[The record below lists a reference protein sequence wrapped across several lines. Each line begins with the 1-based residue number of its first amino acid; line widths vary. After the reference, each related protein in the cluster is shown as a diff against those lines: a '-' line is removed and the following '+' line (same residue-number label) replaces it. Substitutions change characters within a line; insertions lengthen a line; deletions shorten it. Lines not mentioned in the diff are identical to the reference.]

1 MNASTEIA
9 VSTIGLSL
17 KLPARRLAAKAIES
31 VHLAYYEKGGI
42 RDTAATLTTQLLS
55 AGQHVFAL
63 AKHAAKAHPK
73 SIEKAASMFADM
85 CEYAEQTYKTEH
97 DVENLREA
105 LPTWATFKSNV
116 LRGLRAGLNPLEHK
130 TEKVYRSKT
139 MELVSRTRT
148 HTGDEAASAD
158 SGARA
163 GSAPRMQTEED
174 IESMVSTTAIPD
186 TLKQL
191 VAQVV
196 YAAEVVNIRRIV
208 QAEEILREAWQKL
221 GALTDKRKL
230 K

>member
-1 MNASTEIA
+1 MNATTEIA
-9 VSTIGLSL
+9 VSNFGL
-17 KLPARRLAAKAIES
+17 KVPARRLAAKAIES

-42 RDTAATLTTQLLS
+42 RDTAAALTGQLLS

-63 AKHAAKAHPK
+63 ARHAAKENPK
-73 SIEKAASMFADM
+73 SIEQAASMFADM
-85 CEYAEQTYKTEH
+85 CEYAEQTYKSEH
-97 DVENLREA
+97 DVDNLREA
-105 LPTWATFKSNV
+105 LPTWATYKSNV

-163 GSAPRMQTEED
+163 GSAPRMQTEQELVG
-174 IESMVSTTAIPD
+174 MVSTTAIPD

-196 YAAEVVNIRRIV
+196 YAAEVVNVRRIE

-230 K
+230 KG